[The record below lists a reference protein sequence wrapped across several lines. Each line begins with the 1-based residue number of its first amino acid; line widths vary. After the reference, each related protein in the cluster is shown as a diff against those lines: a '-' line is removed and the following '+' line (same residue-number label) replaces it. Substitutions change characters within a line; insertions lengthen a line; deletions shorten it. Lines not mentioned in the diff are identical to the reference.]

1 MGDNDLSTII
11 PKSALD
17 SVNTTLTNLEQ
28 VEQNLLQFLSLANPD
43 VISEMPPLERAQ
55 SLLMVAKATTVL
67 FALRLRC
74 KGIHPDDH
82 PVKAELDRINLYEKK
97 LDRLMDLSK
106 APLRR
111 STTLNQQA
119 ATRFIEHSLPD
130 LTPEQRRNMKDISR
144 GEGRRMSY
152 TETSIAKKRKFPS
165 SDKSSVEAAA
175 KEFLEKAARE
185 IVGVQA
191 GSFKGPIQVDSDTTD
206 EDEAPKT

>member
-1 MGDNDLSTII
+1 DPNATPIVPD
-11 PKSALD
+11 SALD
-17 SVNTTLTNLEQ
+17 SVNTTFTNLEQ
-28 VEQNLLQFLSLANPD
+28 VEANLLQFQSLADPD

-55 SLLMVAKATTVL
+55 SLLMVAKATTIL

-74 KGIHPDDH
+74 NGLHPDEH

-111 STTLNQQA
+111 STTLNYQA

-130 LTPEQRRNMKDISR
+130 LTPEQRRNMKDIIR
-144 GEGRRMSY
+144 GEGYRMSY
-152 TETSIAKKRKFPS
+152 TETSIAKKRKFPAS
-165 SDKSSVEAAA
+165 SKSLVQAAA

-185 IVGVQA
+185 IVGVQT
-191 GSFKGPIQVDSDTTD
+191 GGFKGPIQVDSDTTD
-206 EDEAPKT
+206 EDEAPPA